1 VDAFLDP
8 VENEAS
14 HFTMVGRPLSI
25 LRIGTAGGRWWMEVI
40 SRVVGIR
47 MSVPSAFPRPIRVVL
62 LIVNIEVVIPIP
74 PNLESSRYLTWI
86 ALIRQFDA
94 DMQVSFFDDFCR
106 FERPT
111 SDESGTQSLQY

>member
-1 VDAFLDP
+1 MDAFLEP

-14 HFTMVGRPLSI
+14 HFTMVERPLSI
-25 LRIGTAGGRWWMEVI
+25 LRIGTAGDRWWVEVI
-40 SRVVGIR
+40 SGVVSIR

-74 PNLESSRYLTWI
+74 PNLESSRYLTWM
-86 ALIRQFDA
+86 ALIRQFDVK
-94 DMQVSFFDDFCR
+94 MQVSFFDDFCR